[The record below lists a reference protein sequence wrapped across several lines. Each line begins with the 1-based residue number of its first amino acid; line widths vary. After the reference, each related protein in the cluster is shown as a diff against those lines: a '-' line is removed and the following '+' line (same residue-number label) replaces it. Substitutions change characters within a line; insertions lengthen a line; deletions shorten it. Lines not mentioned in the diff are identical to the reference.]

1 MKWTEDVKILQ
12 LRSLLVGEARE
23 VSQQTCKTY
32 DDLRKALVDR
42 FGRKP

>member
-1 MKWTEDVKILQ
+1 MKWTEEVKILQ